1 MTDIAISKLAL
12 GDAEIVALI
21 HASCFDE
28 AWDAATIRK
37 VLAMPGAFGFAARAD
52 STGDDP
58 AGDIVGFALARFV
71 ANECELLSLGV
82 VPNRRGRGI
91 GGGLLD
97 ASVVRAYALNAARF
111 YLEVAE
117 DNVDALRLY
126 EARGLVPVGRQPE
139 YYRLENGQ
147 RTAALTMRCDLPA
160 RESPAD

>member
-52 STGDDP
+52 P
-58 AGDIVGFALARFV
+58 AGDIVGFALARIV

-82 VPNRRGRGI
+82 APNRRGRGI

-97 ASVVRAYALNAARF
+97 ASVVRAFALNAAKF

-126 EARGLVPVGRQPE
+126 EARGLEPVGRQPE